1 MTGTPVIHF
10 IPYFYDARINNSD
23 AVASNCR
30 KQSRKQMTPEVLTE
44 TFKSLSDGLYRV
56 AYYILESETDA
67 QDAVQDLF
75 VKLWGNRDQLDTVLN
90 FKAYC
95 TTLMKNLCIDRLRKE
110 QRVQGIEAGTD
121 IIESRRVDEDYDARE
136 KLERVL
142 AAIERLPERQRDV
155 MKMYVLEE
163 MSYDEIAQKTGM
175 TNLTLRVLLSNARK
189 TLRSQI

>member
-1 MTGTPVIHF
+1 
-10 IPYFYDARINNSD
+10 
-23 AVASNCR
+23 
-30 KQSRKQMTPEVLTE
+30 MTPEVLTE

>member
-1 MTGTPVIHF
+1 
-10 IPYFYDARINNSD
+10 
-23 AVASNCR
+23 
-30 KQSRKQMTPEVLTE
+30 MTPEVLTE

-56 AYYILESETDA
+56 AYYILESEADA
-67 QDAVQDLF
+67 EDAIQDLF
-75 VKLWGNRDQLDTVLN
+75 IKLWGNRDQLDTVLN

-110 QRVQGIEAGTD
+110 QRVQSMEPGPD
-121 IIESRRVDEDYDARE
+121 IAESRLVDEDYDARE

-163 MSYDEIAQKTGM
+163 MSYDEIAERTGM
-175 TNLTLRVLLSNARK
+175 SNLTLRVLLSNARK
-189 TLRSQI
+189 SLRTQI

>member
-1 MTGTPVIHF
+1 
-10 IPYFYDARINNSD
+10 
-23 AVASNCR
+23 
-30 KQSRKQMTPEVLTE
+30 MTPEVLTE
-44 TFKSLSDGLYRV
+44 AFKSLSNGLYRV

-95 TTLMKNLCIDRLRKE
+95 TTLIKNLCIDRLRKE